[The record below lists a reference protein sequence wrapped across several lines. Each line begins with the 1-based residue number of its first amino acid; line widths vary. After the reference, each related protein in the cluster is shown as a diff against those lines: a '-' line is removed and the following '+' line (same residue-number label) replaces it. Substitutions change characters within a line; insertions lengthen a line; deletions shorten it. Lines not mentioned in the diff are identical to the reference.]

1 MHKTV
6 LVLAETVDD
15 YLPLLEQAGY
25 RLIRAPSPQQRAD
38 AIRRH
43 ANQIDAVLTCRYQ
56 TPRPWCCASCRRSLP
71 ASRY

>member
-56 TPRPWCCASCRRSLP
+56 THPGPGAAQAAGVLCR
-71 ASRY
+71 

>member
-6 LVLAETVDD
+6 LVLVETVDD

-38 AIRRH
+38 AIGRH
-43 ANQIDAVLTCRYQ
+43 AKHTQALVLRKLQTFFAGEPVLT
-56 TPRPWCCASCRRSLP
+56 PVRP
-71 ASRY
+71 